1 MRAAILVLSDKG
13 AAGQRVDKSGPAL
26 KKWLSDQQIETVL
39 TKLIPDDLTTIQKTL
54 IDWCDNSIAD
64 LIITCGG
71 TGISPRDVTPEA
83 TKAII
88 ERELPGFAE
97 LMRAKSL
104 AITPMAILSRAVA
117 GIRNSCLILNLPGS
131 PKAALENL
139 TSVWPAIPHGLAK
152 IKGDPSD
159 CAGIHL
165 QQACH
170 KTPPVVSF
178 SGFSGCGKTTLVVK
192 VIRLLSERGYKVGAI
207 KHDGHHFDIDKE
219 GKDSWRMTQA
229 GAVITAI
236 TDSKKLAVIKQH
248 ETSPGPQEMIK
259 EFFSEVDIVI
269 IEGWKEL
276 APNRIEVYRK
286 ELGHKLLCAQN
297 EEGFIALA
305 TNTHIDTKLPQLDI
319 NNPQH
324 IVTFIIDKFLK
335 R

>member
-1 MRAAILVLSDKG
+1 MQAAILILSDKG
-13 AAGQRVDKSGPAL
+13 AAGQRVDESGPAL
-26 KKWLSDQQIETVL
+26 KEWLAGQLVETVL
-39 TKLIPDDLTTIQKTL
+39 TKIIPDDLTTIQSTL
-54 IDWCDNSIAD
+54 ITWCDDSLAD

-71 TGISPRDVTPEA
+71 TGVSPRDVTPEA

-104 AITPMAILSRAVA
+104 EITPMAVLSRAVA

-139 TSVWPAIPHGLAK
+139 ASVWPAIPHGIAK

-165 QQACH
+165 QQTNQ
-170 KTPPVVSF
+170 TPPVVSF
-178 SGFSGCGKTTLVVK
+178 SGFSGSGKTTLAVK

-248 ETSPGPQEMIK
+248 ESSPALREMI
-259 EFFSEVDIVI
+259 ESFFSEVDIVI
-269 IEGWKEL
+269 IEGWKEF

-286 ELGHKLLCAQN
+286 EFDQEPLCTKN

-305 TNTHIDTKLPQLDI
+305 TNTRVDTKLPQLDI
-319 NNPQH
+319 NSPQH
-324 IVTFIIDKFLK
+324 IVTFIIDKFL
-335 R
+335 RR